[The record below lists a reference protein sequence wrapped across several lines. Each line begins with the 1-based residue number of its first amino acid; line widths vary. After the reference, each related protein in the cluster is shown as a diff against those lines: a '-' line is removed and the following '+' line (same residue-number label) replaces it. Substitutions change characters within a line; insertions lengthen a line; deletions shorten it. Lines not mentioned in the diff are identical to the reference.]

1 MGNPIKRLVAYA
13 AIDPEER
20 VLAGKVGGWNYAL
33 GGITVSS
40 FLLLPGLGQ
49 AHWAWIAGLAAA
61 AAGCGLIMALV
72 IDWPTAPTWLIHVLS
87 LVSLGMVAGV
97 VASSGGQASPG
108 WIYLFFVVVFAG
120 YFYRPAV
127 AAGYIVGCMIVQA
140 LPLIY
145 DPHAGDSHY
154 IAELV
159 ILLPGYPVLG
169 GMISLGKGLM
179 RKLRARAEL
188 LAAAQ
193 AALRRIATAV
203 LQGEPSEAIYALVSR
218 EAAALLGGGGAGILR
233 FESDS
238 EAVVVGSW
246 AEEESGRYPPG
257 RVVPF
262 EPGSELDRARA
273 GERPM
278 RVADHPE
285 DSHTR
290 KLGYVSSIVAP
301 VKVGGDSWG
310 AIAVAAG
317 EPSLTDRDEN
327 QLMEFADLLASA
339 IATLDDRAQLA
350 AQASTD
356 PLTGLSNRRALHER
370 LAAEVSRSV
379 RYDRTLSVV
388 VLDVD
393 NFKQVND
400 FSGHE
405 AGDGML
411 TTVARCLKD
420 NARAE
425 DTLGRLGGDEFAWVM
440 PETTREQALV
450 ATERARRMIAAT
462 CTRPYRLTVS
472 AGICDTR
479 ATEHAAELVRY
490 ADSALYWSKA
500 HGRNRSWVFDAQ
512 LIKEL
517 AGPERIDLL
526 ERSNAVLGLQ
536 ALARA
541 IDAKDPATSQHSE
554 RVATLVGSLAL
565 AAGWSPEKVMLLK
578 EAALVHDV
586 GKVGIPDA
594 VLCKNGPLSGEE
606 LSVIREHA
614 ELSARIVE
622 GVLAPEQ
629 VEWIRD
635 HHEKAD
641 GSGYPQ
647 GLSEAEI
654 PEGAALLAVA
664 DAWDVMTAGRPYSEP
679 KNTDCALS
687 ECAQLAGRQFT
698 RTAIGALMKLHAI
711 GDLDGRVR
719 PVKPGTP
726 LPDAG

>member
-20 VLAGKVGGWNYAL
+20 VLAGKVGGWMYAL

-49 AHWAWIAGLAAA
+49 AHWAWIFGLAAV
-61 AAGCGLIMALV
+61 AAGSGLIMALF
-72 IDWPTAPTWLIHVLS
+72 IDWRTAPTWLIHALS
-87 LVSLGMVAGV
+87 VVSVGLVAGV
-97 VASSGGQASPG
+97 VASSGGHASPG
-108 WIYLFFVVVFAG
+108 WLYLLFVVVFAG
-120 YFYRPAV
+120 YFQRPAV
-127 AAGYIVGCMIVQA
+127 AAVYIVGCMIVQS

-145 DPHAGDSHY
+145 DPHSGDSHY

-159 ILLPGYPVLG
+159 IVLPSYTVLG
-169 GMISLGKGLM
+169 GTILLGKRLM
-179 RKLRARAEL
+179 RKLRDRAEL
-188 LAAAQ
+188 LAAEQ
-193 AALRRIATAV
+193 AALRRVATAV
-203 LQGEPSEAIYALVSR
+203 LQGEPSEAICALVSR
-218 EAAALLGGGGAGILR
+218 EAAAMLGGGGAGILR

-257 RVVPF
+257 RVITF

-273 GERPM
+273 GEKPM
-278 RVADHPE
+278 RVTDHPKG
-285 DSHTR
+285 SHTR

-301 VKVGGDSWG
+301 VKVGGASWG

-356 PLTGLSNRRALHER
+356 PLTGLANRRTLHER
-370 LAAEVSRSV
+370 LGAEVSRGL

-405 AGDGML
+405 AGDAML
-411 TTVARCLKD
+411 TTVARCLMD

-462 CTRPYRLTVS
+462 CTRPYRLSVS

-479 ATEHAAELVRY
+479 ATGHPAELVRY

-554 RVATLVGSLAL
+554 RVANLAGSLAR
-565 AAGWSPEKVMLLK
+565 AAGWSPDRVMLLR

-606 LSVIREHA
+606 LLVIREHA

-622 GVLAPEQ
+622 GVLAPDQ

-679 KNTDCALS
+679 KNTDRALS

-711 GDLDGRVR
+711 GDLDGRARLV
-719 PVKPGTP
+719 PPGTP
-726 LPDAG
+726 LPDVG

>member
-1 MGNPIKRLVAYA
+1 MGSPFKRAAAYA

-20 VLAGKVGGWNYAL
+20 VLAGKVGGWMYAL

-49 AHWAWIAGLAAA
+49 DHWAWIFGLAAVA
-61 AAGCGLIMALV
+61 TVSGLTMALG
-72 IDWPTAPTWLIHVLS
+72 IDWHAAPVWLIHALALAS
-87 LVSLGMVAGV
+87 IGLAAGV
-97 VASSGGQASPG
+97 VASSGGHASPG
-108 WIYLFFVVVFAG
+108 WIYLLFVVVFTG
-120 YFYRPAV
+120 YFFRPTV
-127 AAGYIVGCMIVQA
+127 AAAYIVICMLVQS

-159 ILLPGYPVLG
+159 IVLPSFAVLG
-169 GMISLGKGLM
+169 GTISLGKGLM
-179 RKLRARAEL
+179 RRLRARAEL
-188 LAAAQ
+188 LAAEQ

-203 LQGEPSEAIYALVSR
+203 LEGEPSEAIYALVSS
-218 EAAALLGGGGAGILR
+218 EAAAMLGGGGAGILR
-233 FESDS
+233 FDS
-238 EAVVVGSW
+238 EREAVVVGSW
-246 AEEESGRYPPG
+246 AEEASGRYPPG
-257 RVVPF
+257 RVIEF
-262 EPGSELDRARA
+262 EPGSELARARA
-273 GERPM
+273 GEKPM
-278 RVADHPE
+278 LVSDHPE

-290 KLGYVSSIVAP
+290 KLGYVTSIVAP
-301 VKVGGDSWG
+301 VQVGGQTWG

-317 EPSLTDRDEN
+317 EPSLTDRDEE
-327 QLMEFADLLASA
+327 QLLAFADLLASA
-339 IATLDDRAQLA
+339 ITTLDDRARLA

-356 PLTGLSNRRALHER
+356 PLTGLANRRALHER

-405 AGDGML
+405 AGDALL
-411 TTVARCLKD
+411 TTVARCLQD

-440 PETTREQALV
+440 PETSREQALV
-450 ATERARRMIAAT
+450 ATERARRLISAT
-462 CTRPYRLTVS
+462 CTRPYRITVS

-479 ATEHAAELVRY
+479 ATGHPAELVRY

-554 RVATLVGSLAL
+554 RVANLAGSLAR
-565 AAGWSPEKVMLLK
+565 AAGWSAERIMLLK

-586 GKVGIPDA
+586 GKVGIPDT
-594 VLCKNGPLSGEE
+594 VLCKPGPLTSQERI
-606 LSVIREHA
+606 VIREHA

-622 GVLAPEQ
+622 GVLAPDQ

-635 HHEKAD
+635 HHEKPD

-647 GLSEAEI
+647 GLTEGDI

-664 DAWDVMTAGRPYSEP
+664 DAWDVMTAGRPYSDP
-679 KNTDCALS
+679 KNIETALT
-687 ECAQLAGRQFT
+687 ECAQLIGCQFT
-698 RTAIGALMKLHAI
+698 KAAISALMKLHAI
-711 GDLDGRVR
+711 GDLDGTARER
-719 PVKPGTP
+719 PPGTP

>member
-1 MGNPIKRLVAYA
+1 MGNPIKRLAAYA

-20 VLAGKVGGWNYAL
+20 VLAGKVGGWMYAL

-40 FLLLPGLGQ
+40 FLLLPGLGR
-49 AHWAWIAGLAAA
+49 AHWAWMVGLAAVA
-61 AAGCGLIMALV
+61 TGCGLIMALC
-72 IDWPTAPTWLIHVLS
+72 IDWPKAPTWLIHALS
-87 LVSLGMVAGV
+87 LVSVGLVAGV
-97 VASSGGQASPG
+97 VASSGGHASPG
-108 WIYLFFVVVFAG
+108 WIYLLFVVVFAG
-120 YFYRPAV
+120 YFHRPAV
-127 AAGYIVGCMIVQA
+127 AAVYIVGCMIVQA

-145 DPHAGDSHY
+145 DPHSGDSHY

-159 ILLPGYPVLG
+159 IVLPSFAVLG
-169 GMISLGKGLM
+169 ATISLGKGLM

-188 LAAAQ
+188 LAAEQ

-218 EAAALLGGGGAGILR
+218 EAAALLGGAGAGILR
-233 FESDS
+233 FESDC

-246 AEEESGRYPPG
+246 ADERSGRYPPG

-262 EPGSELDRARA
+262 GPGSELDRARA

-278 RVADHPE
+278 RVNHYPE
-285 DSHTR
+285 GSQTR
-290 KLGYVSSIVAP
+290 KLGFASSIMAS
-301 VKVGGDSWG
+301 VKVGPQSWG
-310 AIAVAAG
+310 VIAVAAG
-317 EPSLTDRDEN
+317 EPGLTDHDES

-356 PLTGLSNRRALHER
+356 PLTGLANRRSLHER
-370 LAAEVSRSV
+370 LAAEVSRGV
-379 RYDRTLSVV
+379 RHDRTLSVV

-405 AGDGML
+405 AGDAML
-411 TTVARCLKD
+411 TTVARCLMD
-420 NARAE
+420 NARVE

-440 PETTREQALV
+440 PETTREEALV
-450 ATERARRMIAAT
+450 ATERARRLIAAT
-462 CTRPYRLTVS
+462 CTRPYRITVS

-517 AGPERIDLL
+517 AGPARIDLL

-554 RVATLVGSLAL
+554 RVSKLAGSLAL

-622 GVLAPEQ
+622 GVLAPDQ

-664 DAWDVMTAGRPYSEP
+664 DAWDVMTGGRPYSEP
-679 KNTDCALS
+679 KNTDSALS
-687 ECAQLAGRQFT
+687 ECAELAGRQFT

-711 GDLDGRVR
+711 GDLDGQVR
-719 PVKPGTP
+719 PVPPGTP
-726 LPDAG
+726 LPDVG